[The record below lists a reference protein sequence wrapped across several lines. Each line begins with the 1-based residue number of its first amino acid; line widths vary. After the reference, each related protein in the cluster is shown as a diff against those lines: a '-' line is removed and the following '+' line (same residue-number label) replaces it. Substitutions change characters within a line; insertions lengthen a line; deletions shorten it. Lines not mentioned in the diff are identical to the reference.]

1 MRIKLFLFFIIWAPF
16 AGFAQEIF
24 TVDDC
29 IRVALENNLTVNN
42 SQYDQRLYEEQIKE
56 AKSGAL
62 PNIGFNGQYNIHLKL
77 PTTVIPNSAF
87 SPGAEGYSAA
97 AFGTNHQATYAL
109 QLTQAI
115 YDPNLGVAIR
125 AAGKVN
131 EMGVLQYEQTK
142 ESIAYQVASYYY
154 NAQALGEQI
163 SMLEGNSYSLD
174 TLITNTRMLEEN
186 GLVNKTDV
194 DRLIINKASLDNN
207 IATIRA
213 DYELLINSL
222 KLLLNM
228 DQDVPLQIVS
238 DLNPQMEVFIQN
250 QEFDIQGRV
259 DLQLLNKQMEL
270 LNLQERQINKGYYPT
285 LSAVASYGVLG
296 FGEKEVDFYE
306 HYDFSYVGLQMNWNL
321 FDGMA
326 KRTQAKQ
333 KKIQMKQMQSTMELT
348 QRSIENERTNA
359 LAKLR
364 THRVEV
370 ETQQRAVELAT
381 NIYSNIQMQ
390 YREGLVGVQEVIQ
403 TKDDLIQ
410 AETDYLNSW
419 IQLQQ
424 AKLDLDKAEGTLL
437 TNYN

>member
-1 MRIKLFLFFIIWAPF
+1 MVWAPII
-16 AGFAQEIF
+16 GFAQEVY

-29 IRVALENNLTVNN
+29 IRLALENNLTVSN
-42 SQYDQRLYEEQIKE
+42 SAYDQELYKEQIRE

-62 PNIGFNGQYNIHLKL
+62 PSLGFSGDYSIYLDL

-87 SPGAEGYSAA
+87 SPGTEGYSAA
-97 AFGTNHQATYAL
+97 AFGTKHQSTYAL

-131 EMGVLQYEQTK
+131 EMGELQFEQTK
-142 ESIAYQVASYYY
+142 ESIVYQVASTYY

-163 SMLEGNSYSLD
+163 NMLEANSHSLD
-174 TLITNTRMLEEN
+174 ILITNTRMLEEN
-186 GLVNKTDV
+186 GLVNQTDV

-207 IATIRA
+207 IAIVRA
-213 DYELLINSL
+213 DYDLLINSL
-222 KLLLNM
+222 KLLLNL
-228 DQDVPLQIVS
+228 DQDTPLPIVS
-238 DLNPQMEVFIQN
+238 DLNPEIEPSQSAQQFAIQN
-250 QEFDIQGRV
+250 RV
-259 DLQLLNKQMEL
+259 DIKLLGKQMEL
-270 LNLQERQINKGYYPT
+270 LQLQEAQIKKGYQPT
-285 LSAVASYGVLG
+285 ISAVASYGLLG
-296 FGEKEVDFYE
+296 FGENEVDFYE
-306 HYDFSYVGLQMNWNL
+306 HYDFSYIGLQMRWNL

-333 KKIQMKQMQSTMELT
+333 KRIQMMPLQSNVELT

-359 LAKLR
+359 LAKLH
-364 THRVEV
+364 THRSEV
-370 ETQQRAVELAT
+370 ETQQRSVELAT

-403 TKDDLIQ
+403 TKNDLIQ
-410 AETDYLNSW
+410 AETNYLNSW

-424 AKLDLDKAEGTLL
+424 AKLDLEKAEGNLL